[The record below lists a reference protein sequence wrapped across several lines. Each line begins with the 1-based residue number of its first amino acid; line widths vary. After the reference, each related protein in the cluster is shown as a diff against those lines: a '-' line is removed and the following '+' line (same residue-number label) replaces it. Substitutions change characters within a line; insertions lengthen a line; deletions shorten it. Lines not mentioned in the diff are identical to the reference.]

1 MKKSLIFLPLVLVYL
16 VFAIFI
22 LFNNVSQ
29 IPGGAEMAGIIIYF
43 NAIFT
48 SFIIFIGTFGLI
60 ILITQI
66 FKKSKYKDVIIV
78 IVSLLGLIYTH
89 SETLNI
95 CAYEDR
101 NISVYSRI
109 SMQKEELQK
118 VIKLGKKTLS
128 KSDNVYPK
136 REIILKDSI
145 IIMNFLYNFLDSCQI
160 ALNPT
165 EKIYFNSRF
174 SNFFELNFSDS
185 TRSKNDSILIESI
198 KSSLTLDFIAYSPD
212 EKFISTALTYSYHED
227 RVRILFLIGKKNE
240 ENFSLNKLYC
250 NYTGEDIFVSKEYAF
265 YKFFI
270 DIKDENKY
278 GGCKCKVASKSF
290 WECDHFNKVFIGQNH
305 VYKYQVSS
313 SYSPTYKDY
322 RDTIG
327 MSFVIPKY

>member
-1 MKKSLIFLPLVLVYL
+1 MKKSIIFLPIILVYL
-16 VFAIFI
+16 IFAIFI

-48 SFIIFIGTFGLI
+48 SFIIFIGTIGLI

-66 FKKSKYKDVIIV
+66 FKKSKYKDVMIV
-78 IVSLLGLIYTH
+78 IVFLLGLIYTH

-95 CAYEDR
+95 CVYEDR

-109 SMQKEELQK
+109 SKQKEELQE
-118 VIKLGKKTLS
+118 VIKLGKKALS
-128 KSDNVYPK
+128 KSDNVYPE

-145 IIMNFLYNFLDSCQI
+145 IIMNFLNDFLDSCQV

-174 SNFFELNFSDS
+174 NNFFELNFSDS
-185 TRSKNDSILIESI
+185 TRSKNDSILIEKI
-198 KSSLTLDFIAYSPD
+198 KSSLTLDFMAYSPD

-227 RVRILFLIGKKNE
+227 RVRILFLIGEKNKD
-240 ENFSLNKLYC
+240 NFRLNKLYC
-250 NYTGEDIFVSKEYAF
+250 NYDGIDIFINKEYAF

-270 DIKDENKY
+270 DIKDPNKY
-278 GGCKCKVASKSF
+278 SGCKCKVASKKF

-305 VYKYQVSS
+305 VYKYRVTNSFSS
-313 SYSPTYKDY
+313 LHKEY

-327 MSFVIPKY
+327 MSLVIPME